1 MCSNQAIAK
10 KATIKELAGDH
21 NTAFNLY
28 VTAVQDFLHLS
39 KVLQDEKER
48 VRCKQAASTAL
59 ARAEKIKAFKN
70 DVLKPI
76 ARDFFSEG
84 AKISCTGD
92 LGSTKHLTRS
102 AEERVVLDAGSR
114 CGTRIYHFW
123 TEPNPEEFN
132 NAQVFVYVF
141 NFGLN
146 SADVCQ
152 VIPIRQMHRP
162 ASSGGNCLPQKGN
175 PGSFHRM
182 YSLRRSSKAL

>member
-1 MCSNQAIAK
+1 MSTAISCQSTDMCSNQAIAK

-28 VTAVQDFLHLS
+28 VTAVQNFLHLS

-59 ARAEKIKAFKN
+59 ARAQKIKAFKN
-70 DVLKPI
+70 DALKPV

-84 AKISCTGD
+84 ANVSCPSD
-92 LGSTKHLTRS
+92 LGPTKHLLRS

-114 CGTRIYHFW
+114 YRTETYHFW
-123 TEPNPEEFN
+123 TEPTPEEFN
-132 NAQVFVYVF
+132 NAQVFVYAF

-146 SADVCQ
+146 SADVRQ
-152 VIPIRQMHRP
+152 AIHIRQVCQST
-162 ASSGGNCLPQKGN
+162 SSGGDTLPQK
-175 PGSFHRM
+175 
-182 YSLRRSSKAL
+182 